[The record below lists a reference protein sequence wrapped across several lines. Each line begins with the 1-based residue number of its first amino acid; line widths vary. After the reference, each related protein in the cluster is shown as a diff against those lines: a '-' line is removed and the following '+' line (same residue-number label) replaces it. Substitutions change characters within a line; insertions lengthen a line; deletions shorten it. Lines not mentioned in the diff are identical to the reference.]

1 MVIIITFSDATTQ
14 PRLFAS
20 RPIGGSV
27 ARWTI
32 ISPMTSTAKDRA
44 TRSQRRSSSAIRQS
58 YLVCAVPRSGSYLLC
73 EGLRNTGIAGNPT
86 EYFSSKFR
94 DYWAPR
100 WGTSTFDAYLERV
113 ARVGMT
119 PNGVFG
125 AKAHAGQFD
134 YFARQASGRIPVP
147 HVDRPALL
155 DRWLPDMHYIRLR
168 RRDRLRQA
176 VSYVKAIQSNVWWDA
191 ERPPAPYDAPR
202 PEAVRFDYLLIEHS
216 MVRLAEEDDR
226 WTRYFGSNRITPL
239 TVDYE
244 DLCADLDGVVRS
256 VFDALHLELPDGYGA
271 PPATFRRQA
280 DIETEQWVARF
291 VELRGRPPLR
301 PVASAGQVPRIAVDH
316 VRESLPLERSSGGS
330 RVPSLLRKPLA
341 SDQLTGPVD
350 PDGELGLKLGLS
362 PWLRSTRPFSHARS
376 TQVFT
381 PDFYDELVS
390 ALRDFRSAGLFTR
403 GIPGYDVTAMALTR
417 GNAGPFSV
425 FMSRPWHDLIAR
437 ILDVPATGEV
447 NISLHHHAVGSASG
461 SLHNDLNPGWFPP
474 RLDMSKIT
482 VHDPNVCDYRTGVT
496 PDGTEAVE
504 RVRAVAVIYHLANP
518 PVPAVGGD
526 CGLYELQSD
535 PLDRPAVLAPPANNS
550 LIAFECTPFSYHSFL
565 TNQSCERNSL
575 VMWLHRSRED
585 AVDRFGEASI
595 VGW

>member
-1 MVIIITFSDATTQ
+1 
-14 PRLFAS
+14 
-20 RPIGGSV
+20 V

-32 ISPMTSTAKDRA
+32 ISAVTSTAKDRA
-44 TRSQRRSSSAIRQS
+44 TRSQRGGDSAIRQS

-86 EYFSSKFR
+86 EYFSSNFR

-100 WGTSTFDAYLERV
+100 WGTSTFDAYMEQV

-119 PNGVFG
+119 PNGVVG
-125 AKAHAGQFD
+125 VKAHAGQFD
-134 YFARQASGRIPVP
+134 YFARQASGRMPVP

-155 DRWLPDMHYIRLR
+155 DRWLPDTTYVRLR

-176 VSYVKAIQSNVWWDA
+176 VSYVKAMQSNVWWDA
-191 ERPPAPYDAPR
+191 DRPPAPYDAPH
-202 PEAVRFDYLLIEHS
+202 PEAVRFDYLLIERS

-226 WTRYFGSNRITPL
+226 WTRYFDSNGITPL

-244 DLCADLDGVVRS
+244 DLCADLDGVVRT
-256 VFDALHLELPDGYGA
+256 VLDVLNLEVPDGYLA

-280 DIETEQWVARF
+280 DEETERWVARF
-291 VELRGRPPLR
+291 IEVRGRPPTR
-301 PVASAGQVPRIAVDH
+301 PVASTGQVARAEVDH
-316 VRESLPLERSSGGS
+316 VRESLPLERSSGGGRVLS
-330 RVPSLLRKPLA
+330 RLQTPPA
-341 SDQLTGPVD
+341 SEQPTGPVD
-350 PDGELGLKLGLS
+350 PDGELGPKLGPS
-362 PWLRSTRPFSHARS
+362 PWLRCTRPFSHVRS
-376 TQVFT
+376 TQVFA
-381 PDFYDELVS
+381 PDFYDELV
-390 ALRDFRSAGLFTR
+390 AAYADFRAGNLFTR

-417 GNAGPFSV
+417 ENAGPFSV
-425 FMSRPWHDLIAR
+425 FMSRPWHDLVAR

-461 SLHNDLNPGWFPP
+461 SPHNDLNPGWFPRRP
-474 RLDMSKIT
+474 VGSEIA
-482 VHDPNVCDYRTGVT
+482 VHDPNICDYRTGVT

-518 PVPAVGGD
+518 PLPAVGGD

-535 PLDRPAVLAPPANNS
+535 PLERPAVLAPPANNS

-565 TNQSCERNSL
+565 TNQTCERNSL

-585 AVDRFGEASI
+585 AVNQFGEASI